1 MALHKIGVAQ
11 KIRTV
16 ASSDKEFDALRDE
29 IVSSNNL
36 ARCTKCGK
44 LLAKLSN
51 NMISVKRKDVDI
63 IAKVAD
69 VKIKCPVCGTCNG
82 VTVE

>member
-1 MALHKIGVAQ
+1 MLNKIGVAQ

-16 ASSDKEFDALRDE
+16 ASSEKEFDALRDS
-29 IVSSNNL
+29 IVSNNNL

-51 NMISVKRKDVDI
+51 DMISVKRKDIDL

>member
-1 MALHKIGVAQ
+1 MALNKVGVVQ

-16 ASSDKEFDALRDE
+16 ASSEKEFETLRDE
-29 IVSSNNL
+29 ISNSNNL

-51 NMISVKRKDVDI
+51 DMISVKRKDVDI

-82 VTVE
+82 VTVD